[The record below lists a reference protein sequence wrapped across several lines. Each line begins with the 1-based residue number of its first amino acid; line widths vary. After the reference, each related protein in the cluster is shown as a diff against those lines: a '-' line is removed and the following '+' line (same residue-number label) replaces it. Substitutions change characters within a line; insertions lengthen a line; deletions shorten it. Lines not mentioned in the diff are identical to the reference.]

1 MPPKVP
7 RAARTLSLSLIAPLS
22 LEVASPNWVDA
33 FPLEDSIGL
42 FVAISF
48 LNCATA
54 ALASVGG
61 VPLGSQSPEGW
72 SVSVPS
78 QTIKCH
84 ALAIDDDQRLILTG
98 LLEKRVGGYKEYVYS
113 R

>member
-7 RAARTLSLSLIAPLS
+7 RAARTLFLSLIAPLS

-42 FVAISF
+42 FLAISF

-54 ALASVGG
+54 ALASDKFCWSSFTVG
-61 VPLGSQSPEGW
+61 LI
-72 SVSVPS
+72 VSIVEMS
-78 QTIKCH
+78 
-84 ALAIDDDQRLILTG
+84 LAIWF
-98 LLEKRVGGYKEYVYS
+98 S
-113 R
+113 F